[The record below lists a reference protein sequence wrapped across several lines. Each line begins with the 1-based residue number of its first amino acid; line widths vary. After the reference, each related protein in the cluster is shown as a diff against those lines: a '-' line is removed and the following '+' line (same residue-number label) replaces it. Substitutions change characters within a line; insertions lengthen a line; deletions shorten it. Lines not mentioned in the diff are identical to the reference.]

1 MEIRESSF
9 IQNHKV
15 QKPAPNKQINAERNN
30 QSNNFAKEALFHLI
44 QSSILLLVVLVI
56 LMFTQQ
62 EIDKIFKLTSGLI
75 WSLTT
80 LFLLY
85 YLVSQKLKRSR
96 KQLVPSAV

>member
-15 QKPAPNKQINAERNN
+15 QKPAPNKQINAKWNN

-44 QSSILLLVVLVI
+44 QSSILLLVVVVI